1 MNIPNMPHI
10 NDGITAKGETMNPAW
25 YRFFQQL
32 VTEMQN
38 NLSQEGISVPSQSS
52 SNISKLQDASPSPSL
67 VYNQDEKKYL
77 LPVDGVYK
85 TITLT

>member
-10 NDGITAKGETMNPAW
+10 SDPITSKGHPINPAW

-32 VTEMQN
+32 ITEMQN
-38 NLSQEGISVPSQSS
+38 NLSQEGVRIPSQPNQ
-52 SNISKLQDASPSPSL
+52 NISKLEASSPSPSII
-67 VYNQDEKKYL
+67 YNQDEKKYL
-77 LPVDGVYK
+77 LPVDGIYK